1 MKHRKIWM
9 ALLLCAALLLSG
21 CAGTPQS
28 RESGATVLR
37 QMTEMMDSVM
47 NAQIAVKKEMEVGFG
62 GIGEE

>member
-1 MKHRKIWM
+1 ME
-9 ALLLCAALLLSG
+9 
-21 CAGTPQS
+21 
-28 RESGATVLR
+28 ESGATVLR